1 MTSNHDN
8 TDDNGNQDGQSSEDQ
23 GMSIIDHMIELR
35 NRLGFCVAVFLV
47 IFIGSLIR
55 PFGTDSKNFADVLFL
70 FLQAPLA
77 AELEEQGGRMIFTA
91 LHEAFFTQ
99 IKVAFFAALFVSFPV
114 ILLQIWRFVAPGL
127 YANEKNAFLPFLVAT
142 PILFFLG
149 GAMVY
154 YLVIPLAWDFFL
166 SFQIT
171 GGASSLSIEVEPRI
185 SEYLSLVLRLI
196 CAFGIAFELPVILL
210 LLARAGII
218 TARGMARNRKYAILF
233 SFIAAAILTP
243 PDVISQVMLAIP
255 VIFLYEMS
263 IIAARIMVKTP
274 DYDDEDDNI
283 D

>member
-1 MTSNHDN
+1 MSTDQNTSPEATSADE
-8 TDDNGNQDGQSSEDQ
+8 GSMSLIDQ
-23 GMSIIDHMIELR
+23 MIELR
-35 NRLGFCVAVFLV
+35 NRLGICVAVFLV

-55 PFGTDSKNFADVLFL
+55 PFGTESKNFADILFL

-99 IKVAFFAALFVSFPV
+99 IKVAFFAALFISFPV

-127 YANEKNAFLPFLVAT
+127 YKNERKAFVPFLVAT
-142 PILFFLG
+142 PVLFFLG

-171 GGASSLSIEVEPRI
+171 GGESNLSIEVEPRI
-185 SEYLSLVLRLI
+185 SEYLSLVMRLI
-196 CAFGIAFELPVILL
+196 FAFGIAFELPVVLL

-218 TARGMARNRKYAILF
+218 TARGMAKNRKYAILF

-255 VIFLYEMS
+255 VIMLYEMS
-263 IIAARIMVKTP
+263 IIAARIMVKAP
-274 DYDDEDDNI
+274 DYDEEDDN
-283 D
+283 DDD